1 MFRREAWSELGGYP
15 TADEIYGWEDYD
27 LWLTVAERGLRA
39 ELVRSVVG
47 RQRQQPR
54 LDAHDQRCRHGIE
67 LRHTPRTTSEVAMAE
82 LDIST
87 IDPASE
93 RALRARI
100 LELEALVEARTQAI
114 VGLGAQ
120 LAELRG
126 DGSPMMAERLRE
138 AERQL
143 AELRGTKVMRYT
155 ARSRRV
161 YSMLRGNR
169 G

>member
-1 MFRREAWSELGGYP
+1 
-15 TADEIYGWEDYD
+15 
-27 LWLTVAERGLRA
+27 
-39 ELVRSVVG
+39 
-47 RQRQQPR
+47 
-54 LDAHDQRCRHGIE
+54 
-67 LRHTPRTTSEVAMAE
+67 MAE
-82 LDIST
+82 LD
-87 IDPASE
+87 PAVCDHNAE

-126 DGSPMMAERLRE
+126 EGSPVMVERLRE

-143 AELRGTKVMRYT
+143 AELRGTKVIRYT
-155 ARSRRV
+155 SRARRA
-161 YSMLRGNR
+161 YSMLRGTR

>member
-1 MFRREAWSELGGYP
+1 
-15 TADEIYGWEDYD
+15 
-27 LWLTVAERGLRA
+27 
-39 ELVRSVVG
+39 
-47 RQRQQPR
+47 
-54 LDAHDQRCRHGIE
+54 
-67 LRHTPRTTSEVAMAE
+67 MAE
-82 LDIST
+82 LDLST
-87 IDPASE
+87 E

-100 LELEALVEARTQAI
+100 LELETLLEARTQAI

-126 DGSPMMAERLRE
+126 DGSPVMAERLRE

-155 ARSRRV
+155 ARARRA
-161 YSMLRGNR
+161 YSLLRGTH

>member
-1 MFRREAWSELGGYP
+1 
-15 TADEIYGWEDYD
+15 
-27 LWLTVAERGLRA
+27 
-39 ELVRSVVG
+39 
-47 RQRQQPR
+47 
-54 LDAHDQRCRHGIE
+54 
-67 LRHTPRTTSEVAMAE
+67 MAE
-82 LDIST
+82 LE
-87 IDPASE
+87 PATE

-100 LELEALVEARTQAI
+100 AELEALVEARTQAI
-114 VGLGAQ
+114 VGLGGQ

-155 ARSRRV
+155 AGARRV
-161 YSMLRGNR
+161 YSLLRGRR

>member
-1 MFRREAWSELGGYP
+1 MAQLDPSTELQ
-15 TADEIYGWEDYD
+15 
-27 LWLTVAERGLRA
+27 LR
-39 ELVRSVVG
+39 
-47 RQRQQPR
+47 
-54 LDAHDQRCRHGIE
+54 
-67 LRHTPRTTSEVAMAE
+67 T
-82 LDIST
+82 
-87 IDPASE
+87 
-93 RALRARI
+93 RI

-143 AELRGTKVMRYT
+143 TELRGTKVLRYT
-155 ARSRRV
+155 AGARRA
-161 YSMLRGNR
+161 YSMLRGGR